1 MCSHSGS
8 SEGHGHATHFIIS
21 DLPDWVDRKQG
32 SILFAFSDPA
42 TIGMRAWAQ
51 LLYHVQIFATLW
63 TIAHQVPLSMVF
75 SRQEYWSGLPF
86 PIPECLPNPGI
97 QPVSPLSPSLAGTFF
112 TTVPHC
118 EHTKLPFSL
127 LFSVSE
133 IQSLPM
139 QIKALAYAGQK
150 KKKLFGKVVK
160 NKRQTLSYQI
170 VRFKKYH

>member
-32 SILFAFSDPA
+32 SHFICSHSDHVPISMHA
-42 TIGMRAWAQ
+42 CTQPPG
-51 LLYHVQIFATLW
+51 HVQLFATLW
-63 TIAHQVPLSMVF
+63 TIAHRVPLSMVF
-75 SRQEYWSGLPF
+75 SKQEYWSGLPF
-86 PIPECLPNPGI
+86 PIPEYLPNPGI
-97 QPVSPLSPSLAGTFF
+97 QPVSPLSLALAGAFF

-139 QIKALAYAGQK
+139 QIKALTYVGK
-150 KKKLFGKVVK
+150 K
-160 NKRQTLSYQI
+160 I
-170 VRFKKYH
+170 IW